1 MLIVKFSDGRA
12 SGDAFAVFDSDIN
25 LEKALEKDKT
35 SMGSRYVE
43 LFRSSVKEFQLVR
56 WLCFSN
62 HVPPSTGV
70 ILLQVYLAKM
80 VLFSPLHFIL
90 LPLLSS
96 LPLYSLSSPF
106 FLQVLNRSGSQEQ
119 QRRFVDMLGLSM
131 EQDSE
136 GDGLRGRER
145 NCVKL
150 RGLPWSATPED
161 VIRFFGELKD
171 DISTHGV
178 HMVLNAMVSIPTY
191 LFVCL
196 FVYVPVMCVGV
207 LNTMYAEM

>member
-1 MLIVKFSDGRA
+1 MS
-12 SGDAFAVFDSDIN
+12 
-25 LEKALEKDKT
+25 
-35 SMGSRYVE
+35 
-43 LFRSSVKEFQLVR
+43 
-56 WLCFSN
+56 
-62 HVPPSTGV
+62 
-70 ILLQVYLAKM
+70 
-80 VLFSPLHFIL
+80 L
-90 LPLLSS
+90 LPLVSFCYKSTLQKWSSFLPSILFSFLSSPPSSPLPPLPS

>member
-96 LPLYSLSSPF
+96 LLSPPSSPLPPSLF
-106 FLQVLNRSGSQEQ
+106 SLFSLLPPGIESFWFPGAAAPLCGHAWPEHGARL
-119 QRRFVDMLGLSM
+119 RRRRA
-131 EQDSE
+131 E
-136 GDGLRGRER
+136 GEREELCEAPWTAMVCHSRGR
-145 NCVKL
+145 
-150 RGLPWSATPED
+150 
-161 VIRFFGELKD
+161 
-171 DISTHGV
+171 H
-178 HMVLNAMVSIPTY
+178 
-191 LFVCL
+191 
-196 FVYVPVMCVGV
+196 
-207 LNTMYAEM
+207 